1 VNTVAVSAI
10 RELADDGSEGGMQTV
25 QLFDGVRDH
34 GFTIPDIAP
43 GDGRFEVVV
52 QGDVDGQQHRLSVH
66 PDSDGSFRVTHRS
79 SPAVQV
85 AVVNDRYA
93 EQIEVRWA
101 ADAGDVSGPANDPVL
116 QLTGTVTE
124 DDDVTGHLSD
134 GQLDSGVVLAASG
147 AYMLIRQLAAS
158 DAAQHGN
165 G

>member
-79 SPAVQV
+79 SPGVQV